1 MEEKNKKM
9 TMAENIRR
17 YMGERKLTRR
27 QIAQQL
33 GVPYSTV
40 CEWVSG
46 NAYPRMEKMERLAA
60 LLGVPPSALLEEEK
74 QDMPQLTPRDQRDI
88 AKKLQ
93 EAMDLLEEDGGAALF
108 EGEPLDPETK
118 ELLRQSLKNQL
129 EMTRRLA
136 KQKFT
141 PTAGTG
147 PRP

>member
-1 MEEKNKKM
+1 
-9 TMAENIRR
+9 
-17 YMGERKLTRR
+17 
-27 QIAQQL
+27 
-33 GVPYSTV
+33 
-40 CEWVSG
+40 
-46 NAYPRMEKMERLAA
+46 MERLAA
-60 LLGVPPSALLEEEK
+60 LLGVPLSALLEEEK

-129 EMTRRLA
+129 EMTKRLA

>member
-27 QIAQQL
+27 Q
-33 GVPYSTV
+33 
-40 CEWVSG
+40 
-46 NAYPRMEKMERLAA
+46 
-60 LLGVPPSALLEEEK
+60 SALLEEEK

-93 EAMDLLEEDGGAALF
+93 EAMDLLEEEGGAALF

-129 EMTRRLA
+129 EMTKRLA